1 MRGRLVKPKTRR
13 GFGFTPR
20 EIEIL
25 NALATYRSIPTAA
38 GVLGIEGSTIRS
50 TLYRVRE
57 RFDDASEF
65 IREYR
70 AWSGKMPRRRYL

>member
-13 GFGFTPR
+13 GFGFTPG

-57 RFDDASEF
+57 RFDASEF

-70 AWSGKMPRRRYL
+70 AWSRKMPLGRYL